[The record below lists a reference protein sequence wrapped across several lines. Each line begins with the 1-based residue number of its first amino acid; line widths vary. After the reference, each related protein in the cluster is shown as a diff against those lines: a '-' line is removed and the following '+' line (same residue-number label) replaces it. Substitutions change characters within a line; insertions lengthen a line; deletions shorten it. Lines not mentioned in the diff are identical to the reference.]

1 MFIKKI
7 TKTNKFIST
16 RQRRA
21 VALFIITGLLLSAVF
36 SIFSNPIPIET
47 PEILLLTSIFS
58 IINFKAKTKITTLQ
72 KLTVLYLASI
82 CLNQT
87 ALKYFSFKL
96 ADFEI
101 TIPAVL
107 LTLFLFAI
115 AFILRKTKH
124 NVTPLEPDNKLPTC
138 ALTLA
143 FAIIICHSVL
153 LYPMLKT
160 FYGYG
165 YEYSFKSI
173 VNILLFLSICCFLWP
188 ELEKTK
194 IRQCLGFLFIIYF
207 LTFAITKRIL

>member
-7 TKTNKFIST
+7 TKTNKLIST
-16 RQRRA
+16 CRRLTI
-21 VALFIITGLLLSAVF
+21 ALFIITGLLFSAVL

-47 PEILLLTSIFS
+47 PEILLLASIFS
-58 IINFKAKTKITTLQ
+58 IISFKAKTKITTLQ

-96 ADFEI
+96 ADFEV

-107 LTLFLFAI
+107 LTLFLFCL

-124 NVTPLEPDNKLPTC
+124 NVTPPDPENKLPTC
-138 ALTLA
+138 ALALA
-143 FAIIICHSVL
+143 LAIIICHSVL

-173 VNILLFLSICCFLWP
+173 VNILLFLSVCCFLWP

-194 IRQCLGFLFIIYF
+194 IRQCLGFLFTIYF
-207 LTFAITKRIL
+207 LTFTITKRIL